1 MKSPHD
7 SGRYP
12 LDDLLEL
19 DPEPTFS
26 PEARMRLMRRLA
38 DARLDGYLDADH
50 AVPPSGLSD
59 RVLTGVRSAMG
70 PEAGSDRSPTGSSSQ
85 SGSQLRSHGRSKRR
99 LPMAFPLAAAAA
111 AALAIWTLRGGW
123 TAPDVDDAREVVVVE
138 SEEEVSDEL
147 LASLSVLENF
157 EFLTEELD
165 PLESDALFLLSGDDQ
180 LLLDLLDA
188 EADTGSDTG
197 LDSGSNTGSNSGANV
212 DQPAGTDQ
220 EEDGR

>member
-70 PEAGSDRSPTGSSSQ
+70 PEAGSDRLPTGSSSQ
-85 SGSQLRSHGRSKRR
+85 LGSQLSSQSSGPLRSHGRSKRR

-123 TAPDVDDAREVVVVE
+123 TAPDVDDAREVVVV
-138 SEEEVSDEL
+138 
-147 LASLSVLENF
+147 
-157 EFLTEELD
+157 
-165 PLESDALFLLSGDDQ
+165 
-180 LLLDLLDA
+180 
-188 EADTGSDTG
+188 
-197 LDSGSNTGSNSGANV
+197 
-212 DQPAGTDQ
+212 
-220 EEDGR
+220 